1 MNNTLENTNLKI
13 TKSDKVKTKVR
24 SPGSATVINAISTG
38 CGSAFGI
45 KLYVTA
51 EVQLKESKPGKITC
65 KSDQDVDTTLMELC
79 VGKVLER
86 FEGALASTGVTVKT
100 TSNLPVA
107 SGLSSSSATSNA
119 VVMATT
125 EALKDVYKLKT
136 DSLGLND
143 MEILNMGIDAS
154 LEAGVTITG
163 AFDDASASFFG
174 GLTITDNTRRK
185 ILKKKE
191 LERQNI
197 LIYMP
202 NKKSPTAQ
210 ADVGRMKLL
219 APWVRTAFI
228 QALKGNVYHAM
239 TLNGLLYCAALRFN
253 PDIALDALEAG
264 AVAAGLS
271 GTGPSFV
278 AVANEENLE
287 RIQDA
292 WSSYP
297 GRVIITDVDNKGTQV
312 VGRG

>member
-1 MNNTLENTNLKI
+1 M
-13 TKSDKVKTKVR
+13 KTKVK

-51 EVQLKESKPGKITC
+51 EVELNESKPYKITC
-65 KSDQDVDTTLMELC
+65 KSDKDVDTTLMDLC

-86 FEGALASTGVTVKT
+86 FEGARDNTGVTVKT
-100 TSNLPVA
+100 TSTLPVA

-119 VVMATT
+119 VVMATV
-125 EALKDVYKLKT
+125 EALKDVYQLKT
-136 DSLGLND
+136 ENLGISDL
-143 MEILNMGIDAS
+143 EVLNMGIDAS

-174 GLTITDNTRRK
+174 GLTITDNTQRK
-185 ILKKKE
+185 ILRKKE
-191 LERQNI
+191 LEEQNI

-202 NKKSPTAQ
+202 NKESPTAQ

-219 APWVRTAFI
+219 APWVKTAFKE
-228 QALKGNVYHAM
+228 ALKGNIYHAL

-253 PDIALDALEAG
+253 PDIALDALDAG
-264 AVAAGLS
+264 AAAAGLS

-278 AVANEENLE
+278 AVTNESNSD

-297 GRVIITDVDNKGTQV
+297 GRVIITAVDNKGTQV